1 MNTLKRDA
9 WAGITVGLVLVPQS
23 LAYATLAGM
32 PPEAGLYAAFLPAIA
47 GILWGSSA
55 LLAVGPVALTSL
67 LTFGSLSPF
76 AIPKSAEW
84 ITLAIWLAFYAG
96 LVQLLL
102 GTLRLGRIA
111 SLVSQPVITGFINA
125 AAIII
130 ILSQLPDLFGV
141 RAFLPKNISWS
152 GATLTALPWSTILLT
167 STFGCG
173 AIAVLTGLRRRF
185 PRFPGMLLI
194 SVLGLV
200 ISWAVD
206 YVAYG
211 GVIIGSI
218 PAGLPSL
225 TYLPVISIQRHMD
238 LLPAALTIGL
248 VSFTEA
254 MSSARA
260 LARAQRMP
268 WDENQEL
275 IGQGLAKI
283 VSGFCGGFPVSGSFS
298 RSALNLYA
306 GAVSAWST
314 LFAALCVLLSL
325 MFLTSFLY
333 YLPQTVLAAMIIV
346 PVCGLIDVSAMKRLF
361 FVSRDDGIVAS
372 VTFAVTVLSTPRLHW
387 GVFAG
392 VALSMLFYL
401 YRRMQPRIIEVS
413 QHHDGTLRDR
423 KRFDLPALADDLLAV
438 RMDSALSFV
447 TAASLQRFITDHC
460 RGNQRIR
467 RVLLCAGSINA
478 IDATGIDV
486 LETLH
491 STLCVEGIE
500 MNVSAVKKQ
509 VWDVMEKAGTTS
521 IIGKERL
528 FATDAD
534 ALSVLRRRE
543 SA

>member
-1 MNTLKRDA
+1 M
-9 WAGITVGLVLVPQS
+9 GLVLVPQS